1 MRGRKGA
8 VIATIAAGLLWGSS
22 FVVVKI
28 GLSDLNPY
36 WFVFLRFSTAA
47 LVALVAASLAKK
59 GREALRLLRHPLVLW
74 LGVTN
79 AAGFVLQFRG
89 QTITTAGKAAL
100 LVNANTIFVAV
111 ASWFVLHERLGPL
124 KTIGIAIGMAGV
136 FLVTTGGRAA
146 LVGGPAAAGDLLV
159 LGAAVVWTAFVLL
172 DKRLVAAHNVDIRA
186 LSAAMLVITAAAS
199 LPPAIF
205 LAPGRAPHLGW
216 GLWPVAYTAVLC
228 TVIPFALWTWGLRSI
243 SATASSVI
251 LLIEVVFATALAAL
265 ILGERLSTGALWG
278 GLLIGVAVLLAS
290 LGSKEE
296 LAPGPDIVPE

>member
-8 VIATIAAGLLWGSS
+8 VIATLAAGLFWGSS

-28 GLSDLNPY
+28 GLSDLDPY
-36 WFVFLRFSTAA
+36 WFVFLRFSAAA
-47 LVALVAASLAKK
+47 LVAVAAASFAGKH
-59 GREALRLLRHPLVLW
+59 RETLRLLRHPFVLW

-79 AAGFVLQFRG
+79 AAGFVLQFKG
-89 QTITTAGKAAL
+89 QTLTTAGKAAL
-100 LVNANTIFVAV
+100 LVNSNTIFVAV
-111 ASWFVLHERLGPL
+111 ASWFVLRERLGPL
-124 KTIGIAIGMAGV
+124 KTLGIAIGMAGV
-136 FLVTTGGRAA
+136 FLVTTGGRVS

-172 DKRLVAAHNVDIRA
+172 DKRLVAAHHVDILA
-186 LSAAMLVITAAAS
+186 LSAAMLLVTAAAS
-199 LPPAIF
+199 LPPALLF
-205 LAPGRAPHLGW
+205 APGRAPDLGW
-216 GLWPVAYTAVLC
+216 DLWPVIYTAVLC
-228 TVIPFALWTWGLRSI
+228 TVIPFALWTWGMKFI

-251 LLIEVVFATALAAL
+251 LLVEVIFATTLAAL
-265 ILGERLSTGALWG
+265 VLGERLPAGALWG

>member
-1 MRGRKGA
+1 MQGRKGA
-8 VIATIAAGLLWGSS
+8 VIATLAAGLLWGSS
-22 FVVVKI
+22 FIVVKI

-47 LVALVAASLAKK
+47 LVALAAAFLAGR
-59 GREALRLLRHPLVLW
+59 GRETLRLLRHPLVVW

-79 AAGFVLQFRG
+79 AAGFVLQFNG
-89 QTITTAGKAAL
+89 QRLTTAGKAAL

-111 ASWFVLHERLGPL
+111 ASWFVLRERLGPA
-124 KTIGIAIGMAGV
+124 KTLGIAVGMAGV

-146 LVGGPAAAGDLLV
+146 LFGGPAAAGDLLV

-199 LPPAIF
+199 FLPALLF
-205 LAPGRAPHLGW
+205 APGSLPDLGW

-251 LLIEVVFATALAAL
+251 LLVEVVFAMTLAAL
-265 ILGERLSTGALWG
+265 ILGERLSAGALWG

>member
-28 GLSDLNPY
+28 GLSDLDPY

-47 LVALVAASLAKK
+47 LVALAAASLARK
-59 GREALRLLRHPLVLW
+59 GRETLRLLGHPLVLW

-89 QTITTAGKAAL
+89 QAITTAGKAAL

-111 ASWFVLHERLGPL
+111 ASWFVLRERLGPA
-124 KTIGIAIGMAGV
+124 KTLGVAVGMVGV
-136 FLVTTGGRAA
+136 YLVTTGGRWA
-146 LVGGPAAAGDLLV
+146 LIGGPAAVGDLLV

-172 DKRLVAAHNVDIRA
+172 DKRLVAAHNVDITA
-186 LSAAMLVITAAAS
+186 LSAAMLVVTAAAS
-199 LPPAIF
+199 LPPALL
-205 LAPGRAPHLGW
+205 LARGRAPDLGW
-216 GLWPVAYTAVLC
+216 ELWPVAYTAVLC

-251 LLIEVVFATALAAL
+251 LLVEVVFAMTLAAL
-265 ILGERLSTGALWG
+265 ILGERLSAGALWG

>member
-59 GREALRLLRHPLVLW
+59 GRETLRLLRHPLVLW

-89 QTITTAGKAAL
+89 QTLTTAGKAAL

-111 ASWFVLHERLGPL
+111 ASWFVLHERLGRA
-124 KTIGIAIGMAGV
+124 KTLGVAVGMAGV
-136 FLVTTGGRAA
+136 CLVTTGGRAA
-146 LVGGPAAAGDLLV
+146 VVGDGGT
-159 LGAAVVWTAFVLL
+159 VVSQQDFAISGT
-172 DKRLVAAHNVDIRA
+172 LVAPVFGQDFHVTQSIIA
-186 LSAAMLVITAAAS
+186 
-199 LPPAIF
+199 PAVLTI
-205 LAPGRAPHLGW
+205 PSMQNDRAPPRCHN
-216 GLWPVAYTAVLC
+216 T
-228 TVIPFALWTWGLRSI
+228 
-243 SATASSVI
+243 
-251 LLIEVVFATALAAL
+251 
-265 ILGERLSTGALWG
+265 
-278 GLLIGVAVLLAS
+278 IG
-290 LGSKEE
+290 
-296 LAPGPDIVPE
+296 

>member
-59 GREALRLLRHPLVLW
+59 GPETLRLLRHPLVLW

-89 QTITTAGKAAL
+89 QTLTTAGKAAL

-111 ASWFVLHERLGPL
+111 ASWFVLHERLGRA
-124 KTIGIAIGMAGV
+124 KTLGVAVGMVGV
-136 FLVTTGGRAA
+136 YLVTTGGRAA
-146 LVGGPAAAGDLLV
+146 LVGGPAAAGDLLI

-205 LAPGRAPHLGW
+205 LAPGRAPHFGW

>member
-1 MRGRKGA
+1 MQGRKGA

-36 WFVFLRFSTAA
+36 WFVFLRFSAA
-47 LVALVAASLAKK
+47 AIVALATAFLAGR
-59 GREALRLLRHPLVLW
+59 GRETLRLLRHPLVVW

-79 AAGFVLQFRG
+79 AAGFVLQFNG
-89 QTITTAGKAAL
+89 QRLTTAGKAAL

-111 ASWFVLHERLGPL
+111 ASWFVLRERLGPA
-124 KTIGIAIGMAGV
+124 KTLGIVVGMAGV
-136 FLVTTGGRAA
+136 FLVTTGGRTA

-172 DKRLVAAHNVDIRA
+172 DKRLVAAHNVGIRA

-199 LPPAIF
+199 LLPALLF
-205 LAPGRAPHLGW
+205 APGRLPRLGW

-251 LLIEVVFATALAAL
+251 LLVEVVFAITLAAL
-265 ILGERLSTGALWG
+265 ILGERLSAGALWG